1 MTSCNYET
9 DYSTV
14 IGERILPFVFSL
26 NTETSVLTPK
36 PGEYQ
41 RFCYDIAGVGTD
53 TPLYADLSHFLLGIC
68 SAITQEDI
76 LDVTV
81 VIDGKPQNVIWGE
94 NVELKTIQHP
104 DPPTGCTG
112 LKFDFPLDKV
122 DGEMQICFSLVRPYA
137 VGPVNLC
144 LFGGGQTASDLT
156 ICGPSCGSTESCEST
171 FYQKETVCVPVTVSP
186 FAHPGTARTIC
197 CGDPVIHTGP
207 QCPGS
212 KTSCT
217 FTVTQSLCIQI
228 PIAFGAVIETGEASV
243 QCGEASETPCDC
255 SDEPSVETPVERTQ
269 PETRERKFFTR

>member
-1 MTSCNYET
+1 
-9 DYSTV
+9 
-14 IGERILPFVFSL
+14 
-26 NTETSVLTPK
+26 
-36 PGEYQ
+36 
-41 RFCYDIAGVGTD
+41 
-53 TPLYADLSHFLLGIC
+53 
-68 SAITQEDI
+68 
-76 LDVTV
+76 
-81 VIDGKPQNVIWGE
+81 
-94 NVELKTIQHP
+94 
-104 DPPTGCTG
+104 
-112 LKFDFPLDKV
+112 
-122 DGEMQICFSLVRPYA
+122 MQVCFSLVRPYA

-144 LFGGGQTASDLT
+144 LFGGGQTTSGLT

-197 CGDPVIHTGP
+197 CGDPVIHTDP

-228 PIAFGAVIETGEASV
+228 PIAFGAVIETGEAS
-243 QCGEASETPCDC
+243 ETPCDC

>member
-1 MTSCNYET
+1 
-9 DYSTV
+9 
-14 IGERILPFVFSL
+14 
-26 NTETSVLTPK
+26 
-36 PGEYQ
+36 
-41 RFCYDIAGVGTD
+41 
-53 TPLYADLSHFLLGIC
+53 
-68 SAITQEDI
+68 
-76 LDVTV
+76 
-81 VIDGKPQNVIWGE
+81 
-94 NVELKTIQHP
+94 
-104 DPPTGCTG
+104 
-112 LKFDFPLDKV
+112 
-122 DGEMQICFSLVRPYA
+122 MQVCFSLVRPYA

-144 LFGGGQTASDLT
+144 LFGGGQTTSGLT

-228 PIAFGAVIETGEASV
+228 PIAFGAVIETGEAS
-243 QCGEASETPCDC
+243 ETPCDC

>member
-1 MTSCNYET
+1 
-9 DYSTV
+9 
-14 IGERILPFVFSL
+14 
-26 NTETSVLTPK
+26 
-36 PGEYQ
+36 
-41 RFCYDIAGVGTD
+41 
-53 TPLYADLSHFLLGIC
+53 
-68 SAITQEDI
+68 
-76 LDVTV
+76 
-81 VIDGKPQNVIWGE
+81 
-94 NVELKTIQHP
+94 
-104 DPPTGCTG
+104 
-112 LKFDFPLDKV
+112 
-122 DGEMQICFSLVRPYA
+122 MQVCFSLVRPYA

-144 LFGGGQTASDLT
+144 LFGGGQTTSGLT

-243 QCGEASETPCDC
+243 QCGAALTDALNGQGAQLGHAGDDGHRAYGDVAAVAGEAGAEADGEQALRREH
-255 SDEPSVETPVERTQ
+255 DEGRDAQ
-269 PETRERKFFTR
+269 PQHRQDDVRAPL

>member
-1 MTSCNYET
+1 
-9 DYSTV
+9 
-14 IGERILPFVFSL
+14 
-26 NTETSVLTPK
+26 
-36 PGEYQ
+36 
-41 RFCYDIAGVGTD
+41 
-53 TPLYADLSHFLLGIC
+53 
-68 SAITQEDI
+68 
-76 LDVTV
+76 
-81 VIDGKPQNVIWGE
+81 
-94 NVELKTIQHP
+94 
-104 DPPTGCTG
+104 
-112 LKFDFPLDKV
+112 
-122 DGEMQICFSLVRPYA
+122 MQVCFSLVRPYA

-144 LFGGGQTASDLT
+144 LFGGGQTTSGLT
-156 ICGPSCGSTESCEST
+156 ICVPSCGSTESCEST

-197 CGDPVIHTGP
+197 CDDPVIHTGP